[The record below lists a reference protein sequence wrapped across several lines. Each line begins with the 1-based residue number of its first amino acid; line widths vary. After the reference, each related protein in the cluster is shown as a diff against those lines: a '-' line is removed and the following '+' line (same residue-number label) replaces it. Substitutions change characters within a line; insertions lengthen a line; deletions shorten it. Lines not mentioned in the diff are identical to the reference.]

1 MLKKYRPRIDI
12 REGYGYNISGQDLN
26 GQPKIRLD
34 FPFEGITALVPTGR
48 LFFMV
53 IVTDLISR
61 NNAKSI
67 IRNLIMLH
75 TSFWMVC

>member
-1 MLKKYRPRIDI
+1 
-12 REGYGYNISGQDLN
+12 
-26 GQPKIRLD
+26 
-34 FPFEGITALVPTGR
+34 
-48 LFFMV
+48 MV

-67 IRNLIMLH
+67 IRTLIMLH

>member
-1 MLKKYRPRIDI
+1 
-12 REGYGYNISGQDLN
+12 
-26 GQPKIRLD
+26 
-34 FPFEGITALVPTGR
+34 
-48 LFFMV
+48 MV